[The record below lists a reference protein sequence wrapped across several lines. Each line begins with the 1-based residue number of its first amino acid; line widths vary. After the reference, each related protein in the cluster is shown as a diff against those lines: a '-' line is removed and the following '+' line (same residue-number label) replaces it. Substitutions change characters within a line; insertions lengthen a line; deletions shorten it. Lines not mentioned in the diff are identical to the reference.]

1 MSTRIIGIDYGQKRI
16 GLAISDVN
24 HLIASPLATF
34 EAQKNIDTLID
45 YLKKVEI
52 DKNFILEKIVIGLPL
67 HMDGKESKMSE
78 EVKIFGQKLEE
89 ILSIKIYFFDERL
102 SSVQAERFLKEA
114 NFSRKK
120 RTQFVDK
127 LSAVLVL
134 QSFLDSRSQD
144 RVNSNL

>member
-1 MSTRIIGIDYGQKRI
+1 MKKNTRIIGIDYGLKRM
-16 GLAISDVN
+16 GLAISDIS
-24 HLIASPLATF
+24 HLIASPLTTL
-34 EAQKNIDTLID
+34 EGLKNIDELVH
-45 YLKKVEI
+45 YLKKQEMEQ
-52 DKNFILEKIVIGLPL
+52 NFTLEKVVIGLPL
-67 HMDGKESKMSE
+67 HMDGKQSQMSDQ
-78 EVKIFGQKLEE
+78 VKIFAQKLEE
-89 ILSIKIYFFDERL
+89 KLDIKIYFFDERL

-144 RVNSNL
+144 RVD

>member
-1 MSTRIIGIDYGQKRI
+1 MSTRIIGIDYGQKRM

-34 EAQKNIDTLID
+34 EAQKNMDTLVD

-52 DKNFILEKIVIGLPL
+52 DKNFTLENIVIGLPL

-78 EVKIFGQKLEE
+78 EVKIFGHKLEE
-89 ILSIKIYFFDERL
+89 KLCIKIHFFDERL

-144 RVNSNL
+144 RVN